1 MLEGFESIQK
11 VHLGMFSHF
20 QKCSFA
26 VSSGFVRHFSSL
38 NIARGCN
45 HLKAWTH
52 PIKQQQQCL
61 ESRLTRT
68 SPALIQA
75 TSTSTMRLLLLL
87 LGLANFICGHILQ
100 TNLING
106 SYRYKVGNCR
116 IRYCYNIHRWALYD
130 PQEGPYDGPLTG
142 MDQYFAVWGVDS
154 SVTDLYKANPYTET
168 WILNEDGTGLT
179 IAPISPGE
187 EGADILKY
195 QWGKVRQNEWAW
207 QHKNPTKTQE
217 GDTPSPLGSIL
228 KTVITLAGPNT
239 VRVVSKDE
247 KAGITDVQIYR
258 FTPAGAQVQ
267 QHIEENVKTKLW
279 R

>member
-1 MLEGFESIQK
+1 MGYSTIRDSSKRFIKSLENAQRIRKYTKISP
-11 VHLGMFSHF
+11 
-20 QKCSFA
+20 
-26 VSSGFVRHFSSL
+26 RHFSSL

-52 PIKQQQQCL
+52 PIKQQQQQCL
-61 ESRLTRT
+61 ESRLSRT

-106 SYRYKVGNCR
+106 SYRYK
-116 IRYCYNIHRWALYD
+116 
-130 PQEGPYDGPLTG
+130 EGPYDGPLTG

-195 QWGKVRQNEWAW
+195 QWGK
-207 QHKNPTKTQE
+207 E

-258 FTPAGAQVQ
+258 FTPAGAQKTSIATKMGNGSSPIQTAVWTSF
-267 QHIEENVKTKLW
+267 EERIDEDGNPAPLSLPFNYFYF
-279 R
+279 

>member
-1 MLEGFESIQK
+1 M
-11 VHLGMFSHF
+11 
-20 QKCSFA
+20 
-26 VSSGFVRHFSSL
+26 
-38 NIARGCN
+38 
-45 HLKAWTH
+45 
-52 PIKQQQQCL
+52 
-61 ESRLTRT
+61 
-68 SPALIQA
+68 
-75 TSTSTMRLLLLL
+75 
-87 LGLANFICGHILQ
+87 
-100 TNLING
+100 
-106 SYRYKVGNCR
+106 
-116 IRYCYNIHRWALYD
+116 YD

-195 QWGKVRQNEWAW
+195 QWGKVRQNEWACRP
-207 QHKNPTKTQE
+207 KNPTQTQE

-267 QHIEENVKTKLW
+267 QHIDENVKTKL
-279 R
+279 

>member
-1 MLEGFESIQK
+1 
-11 VHLGMFSHF
+11 MFSHF
-20 QKCSFA
+20 QKCSFVFSA
-26 VSSGFVRHFSSL
+26 GFVRHFSSL

-45 HLKAWTH
+45 HPKAWTH
-52 PIKQQQQCL
+52 PIKQQQQQCL
-61 ESRLTRT
+61 ESHQTIQNQSCCSSLLKAYWPTAAANRKHQTRT

-106 SYRYKVGNCR
+106 SYRYKVGTCR
-116 IRYCYNIHRWALYD
+116 IQYYHNIHMWALYD

-195 QWGKVRQNEWAW
+195 QWGKVRP
-207 QHKNPTKTQE
+207 KRM
-217 GDTPSPLGSIL
+217 GL
-228 KTVITLAGPNT
+228 LA
-239 VRVVSKDE
+239 
-247 KAGITDVQIYR
+247 
-258 FTPAGAQVQ
+258 
-267 QHIEENVKTKLW
+267 
-279 R
+279 